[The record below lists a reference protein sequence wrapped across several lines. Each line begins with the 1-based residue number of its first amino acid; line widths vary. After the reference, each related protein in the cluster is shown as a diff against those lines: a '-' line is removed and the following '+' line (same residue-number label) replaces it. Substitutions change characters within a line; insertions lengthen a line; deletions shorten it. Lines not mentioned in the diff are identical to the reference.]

1 MYVLKIYMLVHT
13 ENTSKYKSAVD
24 FKDLVQIKDINYV
37 AVNSGTKPCE
47 NESHFQKWELVYCAI
62 TFPLE

>member
-47 NESHFQKWELVYCAI
+47 NESHFQK
-62 TFPLE
+62 